1 MPCNGGASGHS
12 AVAAALAVG
21 RVGIGEVAG
30 VDHPRVLALAAR
42 LQGAVRADAPAG
54 WAQMSVRRTD
64 GRTATLETTSPS
76 GSPERP
82 LSATQLE
89 AKFRDCAAHAIRPFA
104 EGVVARAL
112 HVISHLDEAPDALEL
127 IRLLI

>member
-21 RVGIGEVAG
+21 RVGIAEVAG
-30 VDHPRVLALAAR
+30 VDHPSVLALAAR
-42 LQGAVRADAPAG
+42 VQGAVRADAPVG
-54 WAQMSVRRTD
+54 WAQLSVRRTD